1 MRSII
6 IISII
11 FILIVIIPVIT
22 MIVSNKVI
30 SISRYTI
37 NSDKIPNAFDNFKI
51 LQLSDLHS
59 KEFGNKN
66 EELIKKIDQENPDVI
81 FMSGDMVNSYD
92 KNFEVFFQLV
102 DNLSEKYSIY
112 YILGNHE
119 ENLYDDDI
127 NEIINYLKEKNVN
140 VINNTK
146 IELTKDNEKINLYG
160 LGYNQKYYTQS
171 GNKYGNDMQYTENI
185 ISEVLGN
192 VNTNEYN
199 ILLTHSPLLFEAYSN
214 WGADLVFAGHIHGG
228 VIIVP
233 FLGGLLS
240 PEEKFFPKYYKGEY
254 TLNNSKMIVNAG
266 LGNGRIPI
274 RMFNRP
280 DVSVVTLKSN

>member
-127 NEIINYLKEKNVN
+127 NEIIKYLKEKNVN

>member
-22 MIVSNKVI
+22 VIVSNKVI

-185 ISEVLGN
+185 ISEMLGN

>member
-185 ISEVLGN
+185 ISEMLGN